1 MNKNRIYDCITFYDE
16 NFLTNLRFEILNH
29 VVDFFVVC
37 ESRYDHKGHP
47 KKINFSLLNEKF
59 RNKVRHVVIEEQF
72 PNLSDGWQCE
82 KYQREKIFRG
92 ITDALDND
100 YIIFSDSDEI
110 PNPKKLKNIILK
122 EKYGIFMQKFYVY
135 KLNIFNQHETPW
147 EGSRICKK
155 KDLSS
160 IDFMR
165 QKIVK
170 KNLNQPFWKFHKEKS
185 IEIFEDGGWHFN
197 SLLTPKEISLK
208 LKTFAHTEF
217 AKPEYSN
224 LEIIKKNI
232 EEKKDLFK
240 RNHEYKRVDL
250 DNTYPK
256 YILNNK
262 EKLNYWIL

>member
-1 MNKNRIYDCITFYDE
+1 MTKIFDCITFFNE
-16 NFLTNLRFEILNH
+16 NFITNMRFEILEE
-29 VVDFFVVC
+29 VIDCFIVC
-37 ESRYDHKGHP
+37 ESIFDHRGNK
-47 KKINFSLLNEKF
+47 KKINFKLENSRFK
-59 RNKVRHVVIEEQF
+59 NKVIHLIHDKPFKNQNDAWKNQAE
-72 PNLSDGWQCE
+72 
-82 KYQREKIFRG
+82 QREYIFN
-92 ITDALDND
+92 ALSKANKED
-100 YIIFSDSDEI
+100 YIMFSDPDEI
-110 PNPKKLKNIILK
+110 PNPVILK
-122 EKYGIFMQKFYVY
+122 KINLKKKYGLFLQNMYCYKFNL
-135 KLNIFNQHETPW
+135 LNEHESPW
-147 EGSRICKK
+147 EGTRICKK

-165 QKIVK
+165 QKIIK
-170 KNLNQPFWKFHKEKS
+170 KNLNQPFWKFYKEKS
-185 IEIFEDGGWHFN
+185 IEIFKDGGWHFN
-197 SLLTPKEISLK
+197 SLLTPEEISLK